1 VERLGTRER
10 AGFALVVCSALGFAA
25 MGVFAK
31 LAYDEGLGVTTLL
44 AVRFVLAAG
53 VFWLLLALRR
63 ARTPDRDSASRPS
76 PSRGVILAG
85 LGLGGV
91 AYAAEA
97 GTFFAALE
105 RIDLSLASLLL
116 YTYPALVALGA
127 FALGRERPDRRRLLA
142 LAAASAG
149 LVLVLAGAG
158 TGALDPLGVALA
170 LGAAIG
176 YSAYILGA
184 EGLSDRVDP
193 WLMGA
198 LVITGAAVSL
208 VVAGLVTG
216 AIDLGFGAA
225 GWLIVAAMA
234 LISTVMAISCFFAGI
249 ERIGGSRASIVSTV
263 EPPATLLLAFLIFG
277 EQLGAVQLLGGAL
290 VLAAIVVLHAP
301 LRSRPSDPAA
311 LPADQAAARAR
322 A

>member
-1 VERLGTRER
+1 MERRAPRER

-31 LAYDEGLGVTTLL
+31 LAYDEGMGVTTLL
-44 AVRFVLAAG
+44 TVRFVLSAA

-63 ARTPDRDSASRPS
+63 ARISESRRALPA
-76 PSRGVILAG
+76 PSRRVVLAA

-116 YTYPALVALGA
+116 YTYPALVTLGA

-301 LRSRPSDPAA
+301 LRSRPRDPAA